1 MAYRSRE
8 RVERVLNHR
17 EADRVP
23 FCAFHA
29 PFFDEP
35 QPEIV
40 ELVDELGLSNDHR
53 AMCLEG
59 DFAGVRA
66 DPAPH
71 TEIFRPFLGD
81 IPVDAEISF
90 WGYATS
96 PLRTA
101 EGYEAGNRIYHPLAC
116 IDTLEELKEF
126 PFPDV
131 IRSGADEGLEGK
143 VAALKEGEYTVLGQ
157 MSATVLE
164 TAYYLRGIPR
174 LMLDFYERPEY
185 VDYLFARIAEQ
196 RIFQARRMAEA
207 GVDILRIGDDIATQN
222 SLLVSPALYRE
233 RIKPFHAAVI
243 RSARTVNP
251 SIRVKYHSDGA
262 LLPLLPDLI
271 DIGVDII
278 NPVQPECMDLPAIK
292 KVYGGKLVLWG
303 CMPVQSLFANG
314 SRNDVAAHVDFL
326 MEKIAPHGGMV
337 IKFTNFLFT
346 ERSRE
351 NLAVFFE
358 MFYEKGRYR

>member
-8 RVERVLNHR
+8 RVERILNHR

-40 ELVDELGLSNDHR
+40 GLVDELGLTNDHR

-59 DFAGVRA
+59 DF
-66 DPAPH
+66 D
-71 TEIFRPFLGD
+71 
-81 IPVDAEISF
+81 
-90 WGYATS
+90 
-96 PLRTA
+96 
-101 EGYEAGNRIYHPLAC
+101 
-116 IDTLEELKEF
+116 
-126 PFPDV
+126 
-131 IRSGADEGLEGK
+131 
-143 VAALKEGEYTVLGQ
+143 GEYTVLGQ

-174 LMLDFYERPEY
+174 LMVDFYERPEY

-243 RSARTVNP
+243 RSARNVNP

-314 SRNDVAAHVDFL
+314 SRKDVAAHVDFL
-326 MEKIAPHGGMV
+326 MEKLAPNGGLV

-358 MFYEKGRYR
+358 MFYEKGSYR

>member
-8 RVERVLNHR
+8 RVERILDHR

-35 QPEIV
+35 QPEVVGLI
-40 ELVDELGLSNDHR
+40 DELGLSGDHR

-66 DPAPH
+66 DPAPL

-101 EGYEAGNRIYHPLAC
+101 EGYEAGSRIYHPLARV
-116 IDTLEELKEF
+116 DTLEELKEF

-131 IRSGADEGLEGK
+131 IRSGADEGLEGN
-143 VAALKEGEYTVLGQ
+143 VAALKEDEYTVLGQ

-164 TAYYLRGIPR
+164 TAYYLRGIPQ
-174 LMLDFYERPEY
+174 LMIDFYERPAPAASRSHRHRRRHHQSGA
-185 VDYLFARIAEQ
+185 ARMHGSAGDQEGL
-196 RIFQARRMAEA
+196 RREA
-207 GVDILRIGDDIATQN
+207 GALGLHAGAEPVRERQPEGCCRPYRFPHGKDRSTWRIGVEIHQ
-222 SLLVSPALYRE
+222 LLV
-233 RIKPFHAAVI
+233 HG
-243 RSARTVNP
+243 TVKGESRRLFRN
-251 SIRVKYHSDGA
+251 
-262 LLPLLPDLI
+262 
-271 DIGVDII
+271 
-278 NPVQPECMDLPAIK
+278 
-292 KVYGGKLVLWG
+292 VL
-303 CMPVQSLFANG
+303 
-314 SRNDVAAHVDFL
+314 
-326 MEKIAPHGGMV
+326 
-337 IKFTNFLFT
+337 
-346 ERSRE
+346 
-351 NLAVFFE
+351 
-358 MFYEKGRYR
+358 